1 MFLTSPRATEGAKP
15 LHVLSV
21 PGSQDKLLAKQPSTP
36 QSPFGV
42 LMPVER
48 IVGSRSN
55 FLAFV
60 ADCDK
65 KSAFLTC
72 NDAKAVRR
80 LETGASGLSLVPW
93 VFGKRCYWY

>member
-1 MFLTSPRATEGAKP
+1 MLLTSPRTTDGAKP
-15 LHVLSV
+15 LCVLSV
-21 PGSQDKLLAKQPSTP
+21 PGSPDKLLAKQATSP
-36 QSPFGV
+36 QRSFGV

-60 ADCDK
+60 ADWDKK

-72 NDAKAVRR
+72 DDAKAVCR
-80 LETGASGLSLVPW
+80 LEMQPVVIP
-93 VFGKRCYWY
+93 